1 MCISRVLGRLFTAW
15 ITILLCGLGGAALVR
30 LSPGFGVDER
40 EMDLRLRA
48 DSVEA
53 LRRSRQE
60 QENVARFYWASLKQL
75 ARGNLGF
82 SSLLNRPIVELLSER
97 LPVTIHSVTAGLL
110 AGWML
115 ALALA
120 LPVALFPGSMADW
133 LGVALSGLLLC
144 LPAAIVALL
153 ILFLGRHAHWAIAL
167 IIAPRI
173 FHYARRLLGSA
184 TSLPHVLAARS
195 RGLGEGRILF
205 RHVVPAITPQMLG
218 VAGVSV
224 GMALG
229 VSIPVEALC
238 DSPGIGQLTWQAAL
252 GRDMPL
258 LIDLTMLVT
267 LITVTAN
274 AAADGAAALWSGGR

>member
-1 MCISRVLGRLFTAW
+1 MWISRVLGRLFTAW

-60 QENVARFYWASLKQL
+60 QENVARFYWTSLKQL

-97 LPVTIHSVTAGLL
+97 LPVTIHSVSAGLL

-120 LPVALFPGSMADW
+120 LPAALFPGRIADW
-133 LGVALSGLLLC
+133 LGVALNGLLLC

-153 ILFLGRHAHWAIAL
+153 ILFLGRPAHWAIAL
-167 IIAPRI
+167 VLAPRI

-184 TSLPHVLAARS
+184 THRL
-195 RGLGEGRILF
+195 
-205 RHVVPAITPQMLG
+205 
-218 VAGVSV
+218 
-224 GMALG
+224 
-229 VSIPVEALC
+229 
-238 DSPGIGQLTWQAAL
+238 
-252 GRDMPL
+252 
-258 LIDLTMLVT
+258 
-267 LITVTAN
+267 
-274 AAADGAAALWSGGR
+274 SGG